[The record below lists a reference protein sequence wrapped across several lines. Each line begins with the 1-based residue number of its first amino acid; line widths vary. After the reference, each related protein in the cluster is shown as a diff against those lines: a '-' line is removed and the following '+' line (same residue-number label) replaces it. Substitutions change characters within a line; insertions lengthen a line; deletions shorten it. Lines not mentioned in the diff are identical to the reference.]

1 MKHNNAL
8 LHGCLLAAGLTLL
21 PFAAHATGLSNH
33 FLAEN
38 SFTQSVKDGYQDIKK
53 EVKETV
59 DELTGDDKTD
69 TQKFQERR
77 DKDLK
82 KYQKEVRDAQK
93 DYAKKREKAQR
104 EYLKHH
110 KQLPFQEDLQK
121 DLESAP
127 APTTAKYPRCPGPP
141 GLFVSTAQGPPRQNG
156 PERLP
161 RPDFYSANSSLM
173 MLAFQTTLSPSGS
186 RVRPGAF
193 QQADTV
199 PRGLMM

>member
-1 MKHNNAL
+1 M
-8 LHGCLLAAGLTLL
+8 
-21 PFAAHATGLSNH
+21 
-33 FLAEN
+33 
-38 SFTQSVKDGYQDIKK
+38 
-53 EVKETV
+53 KETV

-127 APTTAKYPRCPGPP
+127 APPTAK
-141 GLFVSTAQGPPRQNG
+141 
-156 PERLP
+156 
-161 RPDFYSANSSLM
+161 
-173 MLAFQTTLSPSGS
+173 
-186 RVRPGAF
+186 
-193 QQADTV
+193 
-199 PRGLMM
+199 